1 MFVVSQL
8 ITAKKKNE
16 SAWFTNH
23 SSLFQ
28 CLLWKVN
35 LSLETWDVIIMK
47 NLYANDSEFYIV
59 FFIQPKLLVLHVK
72 PMFILF
78 KRTLSSELG
87 RDKIRNN
94 QKN

>member
-1 MFVVSQL
+1 
-8 ITAKKKNE
+8 
-16 SAWFTNH
+16 
-23 SSLFQ
+23 
-28 CLLWKVN
+28 
-35 LSLETWDVIIMK
+35 MK

-78 KRTLSSELG
+78 KRILSSELG